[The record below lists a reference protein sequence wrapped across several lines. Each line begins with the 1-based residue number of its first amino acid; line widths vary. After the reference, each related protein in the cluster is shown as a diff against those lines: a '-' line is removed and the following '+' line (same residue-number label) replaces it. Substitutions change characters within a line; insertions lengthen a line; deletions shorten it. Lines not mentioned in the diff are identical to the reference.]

1 MASKSEIE
9 IAGMDGITIKIPKPF
24 EPVYNEEKPKKLQKW
39 ERPID
44 PNFNFLDPEQKQEY
58 HLRELFRIDNGFHF
72 YNNGELIYLT
82 GSQYGFLKHWDLGG
96 GKYPDYRWTHSQMA
110 YGQDVIKKDPNCYGL
125 AAYTQKRWGKA
136 VALDTL
142 IPTTK
147 GWKKMVDI
155 HIGDFVFDMNGEPT
169 KVLYESE
176 IQLNR
181 NCYKITF
188 CDKTEVIADEEH
200 NWLVSGKVDRARTCQ
215 IWNKNNPLKTHVK
228 NTGELLAFMYDK
240 NGYNNWSIRNTFP
253 VKYEKK
259 ELLIP
264 PYILGLWIGDGSSS
278 YTKLTNIDREIIEDW
293 IKYGESVGLQMKKD
307 QDITYMLT
315 SVENSKCKGS
325 NYLLSALQKYD
336 LINNKHIPIDYLTSS
351 IEDRIELMRG
361 IMDTD
366 GCKDKNIN
374 MFEYCTKLKR
384 LQTDF
389 YELITSLGIKA
400 RFLTK
405 ANKKYN
411 KEYYYIKFSTY
422 EINPFKLKRK
432 AESFRDIKSRKG
444 GITNEFRFIKS
455 IEKVSSVAV
464 KCIEVESKSHT
475 YLCSKSFIVTHNTEY
490 VPARMLI
497 DSLLRQKANYFIQAT
512 KDDKA
517 KDVFKRTLNAFL
529 SLSKSLPYIYQHT
542 YTSESI
548 YFRQYQTIKR
558 SSAKVEFKDGNF
570 TRIEAL
576 PSKVTSIQGEKIEEY
591 FLDEFA
597 SQELMDMNQ
606 LFQTL
611 IAQCTEG
618 IKDIIGK
625 IWMISTVENAKSKSV
640 PFSEKLW
647 HESNPLERDFNG
659 RTKSGLYRMLIPFHL
674 SDPSF
679 IDEYGNPKIED
690 AKKYFYNMCQGADD
704 AKVLLLRRQ
713 YPTVIDDIF
722 DSNKDGG
729 LELDVIAIIKN
740 RRDELRKVVRPL
752 YDISYY
758 NKEVKFSI
766 AGKEGQMTVEKYE
779 DVMEHHRYRVGV
791 DATSTDKN
799 STNKSASGGE
809 EGKVKSKFA
818 IVVSRITGDGQ
829 YVDVANYWIRPEKR
843 HLSEKVALWL
853 CMYYNKYGGCR
864 AYPERNASAGSTLTD
879 LFEAEGQQR
888 ILIRQLLKHNTEKL
902 QEKSSNAYGIY
913 INGDNK
919 PYRTSVM
926 NKALRL
932 YGHQINSFRLC
943 EDFLIYGTDNSDLAD
958 AWGVM
963 AMSWGNFDPDTE
975 KKEEKPKIVHQRRRM
990 VEKNGVSVYVYENV
1004 TE

>member
-1 MASKSEIE
+1 MESKNEIE
-9 IAGMDGITIKIPKPF
+9 IAGTDGLTIKIPKPF
-24 EPVYNEEKPKKLQKW
+24 EPVYNEEKPKKQQKW

-58 HLRELFRIDNGFHF
+58 HLKELFRIDNGFHF

-110 YGQDVIKKDPNCYGL
+110 YAQDVIKKDTNCYGL
-125 AAYTQKRWGKA
+125 AAYTQKRWGK
-136 VALDTL
+136 
-142 IPTTK
+142 
-147 GWKKMVDI
+147 
-155 HIGDFVFDMNGEPT
+155 
-169 KVLYESE
+169 
-176 IQLNR
+176 
-181 NCYKITF
+181 
-188 CDKTEVIADEEH
+188 
-200 NWLVSGKVDRARTCQ
+200 
-215 IWNKNNPLKTHVK
+215 
-228 NTGELLAFMYDK
+228 
-240 NGYNNWSIRNTFP
+240 
-253 VKYEKK
+253 
-259 ELLIP
+259 
-264 PYILGLWIGDGSSS
+264 
-278 YTKLTNIDREIIEDW
+278 
-293 IKYGESVGLQMKKD
+293 
-307 QDITYMLT
+307 
-315 SVENSKCKGS
+315 
-325 NYLLSALQKYD
+325 
-336 LINNKHIPIDYLTSS
+336 
-351 IEDRIELMRG
+351 
-361 IMDTD
+361 
-366 GCKDKNIN
+366 
-374 MFEYCTKLKR
+374 
-384 LQTDF
+384 
-389 YELITSLGIKA
+389 
-400 RFLTK
+400 
-405 ANKKYN
+405 
-411 KEYYYIKFSTY
+411 
-422 EINPFKLKRK
+422 
-432 AESFRDIKSRKG
+432 
-444 GITNEFRFIKS
+444 
-455 IEKVSSVAV
+455 
-464 KCIEVESKSHT
+464 
-475 YLCSKSFIVTHNTEY
+475 TEY

-690 AKKYFYNMCQGADD
+690 AKKFFFNMCQGADD

-729 LELDVIAIIKN
+729 LELDVIEILKHRKKELLGTAQFKYTIKRINGEIIVEGSDTKES
-740 RRDELRKVVRPL
+740 DGQFTFEMFEPPL
-752 YDISYY
+752 
-758 NKEVKFSI
+758 
-766 AGKEGQMTVEKYE
+766 
-779 DVMEHHRYRVGV
+779 EHHLYRIGV
-791 DATSTDKN
+791 DATSTAKN
-799 STNKSASGGE
+799 STNKNEA
-809 EGKVKSKFA
+809 GKEIGKEKSKFA
-818 IVVSRITGDGQ
+818 LVVHKITGDNQ
-829 YVDVANYWIRPEKR
+829 YVDVANYFVRPEKR
-843 HLSEKVALWL
+843 HLVEKSALWL
-853 CMYYNKYGGCR
+853 CMYYNKFGGAR

-879 LFEAEGQQR
+879 LFEGEGQQR
-888 ILIRQLLKHNTEKL
+888 ILLRQLRSHNTDKL
-902 QEKSSNAYGIY
+902 VEKSGDAYGIY
-913 INGDNK
+913 IDGNNK
-919 PYRTSVM
+919 DYRTSVM
-926 NKALRL
+926 NKYLRL
-932 YGHQINSFRLC
+932 YGHKINSLRIIENL
-943 EDFLIYGTDNSDLAD
+943 LIYGTDNSDLAD
-958 AWGVM
+958 AYGVGNL
-963 AMSWGNFDPDTE
+963 ACGNFEPDKQ
-975 KKEEKPKIVHQRRRM
+975 KKEVKEQPKELKAKYKWIEGKYTQVW
-990 VEKNGVSVYVYENV
+990 E
-1004 TE
+1004 

>member
-1 MASKSEIE
+1 MASKNEIE
-9 IAGMDGITIKIPKPF
+9 IAGTDGLTIKIPKPF
-24 EPVYNEEKPKKLQKW
+24 EPVYNEEKPKKQQKW

-58 HLRELFRIDNGFHF
+58 HLKELFRIDNGFHF

-110 YGQDVIKKDPNCYGL
+110 YAQDVIKKDTNCYGL
-125 AAYTQKRWGKA
+125 AAYTQKRWGK
-136 VALDTL
+136 
-142 IPTTK
+142 
-147 GWKKMVDI
+147 
-155 HIGDFVFDMNGEPT
+155 
-169 KVLYESE
+169 
-176 IQLNR
+176 
-181 NCYKITF
+181 
-188 CDKTEVIADEEH
+188 
-200 NWLVSGKVDRARTCQ
+200 
-215 IWNKNNPLKTHVK
+215 
-228 NTGELLAFMYDK
+228 
-240 NGYNNWSIRNTFP
+240 
-253 VKYEKK
+253 
-259 ELLIP
+259 
-264 PYILGLWIGDGSSS
+264 
-278 YTKLTNIDREIIEDW
+278 
-293 IKYGESVGLQMKKD
+293 
-307 QDITYMLT
+307 
-315 SVENSKCKGS
+315 
-325 NYLLSALQKYD
+325 
-336 LINNKHIPIDYLTSS
+336 
-351 IEDRIELMRG
+351 
-361 IMDTD
+361 
-366 GCKDKNIN
+366 
-374 MFEYCTKLKR
+374 
-384 LQTDF
+384 
-389 YELITSLGIKA
+389 
-400 RFLTK
+400 
-405 ANKKYN
+405 
-411 KEYYYIKFSTY
+411 
-422 EINPFKLKRK
+422 
-432 AESFRDIKSRKG
+432 
-444 GITNEFRFIKS
+444 
-455 IEKVSSVAV
+455 
-464 KCIEVESKSHT
+464 
-475 YLCSKSFIVTHNTEY
+475 TEY

-690 AKKYFYNMCQGADD
+690 AKKFFFNMCQGADD

-758 NKEVKFSI
+758 NKEVKFAI